1 MLVKMEVMESFEK
14 MSFSTEGRESIISRF
29 TIATESSVFY
39 EGRERSLPRFSLA
52 LCHERLLCHSGWSP

>member
-29 TIATESSVFY
+29 TIATESSDF
-39 EGRERSLPRFSLA
+39 L
-52 LCHERLLCHSGWSP
+52 